1 MNALKT
7 GHIVSL
13 GLAIFSMFFG
23 AGNLMYPILVGMN
36 SGKYTFFGMLG
47 FTLTAVILPVS
58 GLLAMILFN
67 GNYQVFFSRLGLIP
81 GKVLIF
87 LCMMI
92 IGPVIALP
100 RIATLSHTMIAPFL
114 PITLLQDSN
123 NIYASFI
130 FACIF
135 FFITFLATF
144 RENKIMNI
152 LGYVISPLLL
162 ISLSTIIIKAIM
174 TAHLPMH
181 TTSTP
186 WSAFVQSSIVGYET
200 LDLLGGIFFS
210 SMVLQIL
217 KNTLGGTVLFDKKAI
232 AIISI
237 KAGII
242 GTALLGLVYVGMSI
256 VGLFHGHGLNGINAG
271 QLFSAI
277 SFKILGAHGAALI
290 AVAVLMAC
298 LSTSIALSA
307 ICAEYIQKTLFH
319 LRISYKTALIML
331 LIACLPL
338 STFGLGHVLALTGG
352 PIIYIGYPIII
363 AITFCNIAYKV
374 VGFTP
379 IKIPVLIAF
388 LIALTSYFI
397 Q

>member
-1 MNALKT
+1 
-7 GHIVSL
+7 
-13 GLAIFSMFFG
+13 
-23 AGNLMYPILVGMN
+23 
-36 SGKYTFFGMLG
+36 
-47 FTLTAVILPVS
+47 
-58 GLLAMILFN
+58 
-67 GNYQVFFSRLGLIP
+67 
-81 GKVLIF
+81 
-87 LCMMI
+87 
-92 IGPVIALP
+92 
-100 RIATLSHTMIAPFL
+100 
-114 PITLLQDSN
+114 
-123 NIYASFI
+123 
-130 FACIF
+130 
-135 FFITFLATF
+135 LATF